1 MIEELTD
8 LAMIDGSQVADN
20 ASVLIIKNNIKL
32 ISKVFLSS
40 SIRNRLNIGNSYY
53 CLRFYSTSI

>member
-32 ISKVFLSS
+32 ISKVFPFS
-40 SIRNRLNIGNSYY
+40 
-53 CLRFYSTSI
+53 

>member
-8 LAMIDGSQVADN
+8 LSMIDGSQVADN

-32 ISKVFLSS
+32 ISKVDFCTNLK
-40 SIRNRLNIGNSYY
+40 NRPNIGNSIY
-53 CLRFYSTSI
+53 CLLFCSTFI

>member
-8 LAMIDGSQVADN
+8 LSMIDGTQVADN

-32 ISKVFLSS
+32 VSKVYNFFFSVQK
-40 SIRNRLNIGNSYY
+40 
-53 CLRFYSTSI
+53 